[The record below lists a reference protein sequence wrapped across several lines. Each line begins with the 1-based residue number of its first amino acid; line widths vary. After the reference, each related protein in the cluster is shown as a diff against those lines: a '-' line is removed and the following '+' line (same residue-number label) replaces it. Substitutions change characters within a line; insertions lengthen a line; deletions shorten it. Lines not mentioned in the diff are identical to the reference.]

1 MARLP
6 VPGNDEGTWGEVLND
21 FLLASHDSDG
31 VLKPGSVGAAQLQS
45 NAVTN
50 NSVADGS
57 ITQAKVQNLVSDLA
71 ATEKTANRGASNG
84 YAPLDSSGKVPS
96 INLPTSTDATTGT
109 KGVIQLAGDLGGTAA
124 SPTVPGLAAKADSS
138 TVVQLAG
145 SNVSTLG
152 SSALQYL
159 RINIPNDGSDT
170 ATWPDRMAFYYTNVR
185 TGYHNEYGELRA
197 RPAKSSTVALRA
209 MGFSS
214 GSSGDIFQVSAADAS
229 TTYLG
234 VSQTQITA
242 NVPVITPNLPRKI
255 TTSATPPANPQ
266 DGDIWFDTSGN

>member
-6 VPGNDEGTWGEVLND
+6 VPGNDEGTWGDLLND
-21 FLLASHDSDG
+21 FLLAAHATDG
-31 VLKPGSVGAAQLQS
+31 ALKPGTVGSAQLQPD
-45 NAVTN
+45 AVTN
-50 NSVADGS
+50 TSIADGS

-71 ATEKTANRGASNG
+71 ATEKTANKGAVNG

-96 INLPTSTDATTGT
+96 GNLPTAPDATASA
-109 KGVIQLAGDLGGTAA
+109 KGVVQLTGDLGGTAA

-138 TVVQLAG
+138 SVVQLAG
-145 SNVSTLG
+145 SNIATLG
-152 SSALQYL
+152 SSAVQFL
-159 RINIPNDGSDT
+159 RVNIPNDGSDT

-214 GSSGDIFQVSAADAS
+214 GSNGDIFQVAASDAA
-229 TTYLG
+229 TVYLG
-234 VSQTQITA
+234 VSETQITA
-242 NVPVITPNLPRKI
+242 NLPIVTPNLPRKI
-255 TTSATPPANPQ
+255 TTGDTPPVSPQ